1 MRCYFRLAR
10 PLNRLVLGAERKSIA
25 AGRSPVRL
33 LVIISCLLLFSGCGE
48 ETATPG
54 EQIANPYESESDP
67 FRAFDDA
74 AARARTENKQV
85 LVVFG
90 APWCPDCRAFFR
102 DIHTDPLES
111 FLDANFVVMHVDIG
125 NWDRNMDFVERF
137 GAPVGKG
144 IPTFAVA
151 EADGEERFVTTAREL
166 AAARHGT
173 NAELTDWLAGVT
185 RAGVMDTVAK
195 KID

>member
-1 MRCYFRLAR
+1 
-10 PLNRLVLGAERKSIA
+10 
-25 AGRSPVRL
+25 
-33 LVIISCLLLFSGCGE
+33 VI
-48 ETATPG
+48 
-54 EQIANPYESESDP
+54 
-67 FRAFDDA
+67 
-74 AARARTENKQV
+74 
-85 LVVFG
+85 
-90 APWCPDCRAFFR
+90 
-102 DIHTDPLES
+102 
-111 FLDANFVVMHVDIG
+111 HVDIG